1 MDFNFTDVDA
11 LLKHSLEKGLYQ
23 KLLIQ
28 LKKDFD
34 LAAID
39 IQIKSDLAAAE
50 IKTILLEKIYFL
62 LLEKLDECQNLLY
75 IIDVPEKLFKNT
87 YQKDAVDVAREISF
101 NILKREFKKVWF
113 RQEFKS

>member
-1 MDFNFTDVDA
+1 MDFNFADVDA
-11 LLKHSLEKGLYQ
+11 LLEKSLEKGLYQ

-39 IQIKSDLAAAE
+39 IQIKPDLAFAE
-50 IKTILLEKIYFL
+50 VKTILLEKIYFL

-75 IIDVPEKLFKNT
+75 IIDVPEIVFKNSHH
-87 YQKDAVDVAREISF
+87 KDAVDIAKEISF
-101 NILKREFKKVWF
+101 KILKREFKKVWF
-113 RQEFKS
+113 RQEYRS

>member
-1 MDFNFTDVDA
+1 MDFNFADVDA
-11 LLKHSLEKGLYQ
+11 LLEHSLEKGLYQ

-39 IQIKSDLAAAE
+39 IQIKPDLASAE
-50 IKTILLEKIYFL
+50 VKTILLEKIYFL
-62 LLEKLDECQNLLY
+62 LLEKLNECQNLLY

-87 YQKDAVDVAREISF
+87 HQKDAVDVAREVSF

-113 RQEFKS
+113 RQEYKS